1 MHKIDKAAGIS
12 SLEVPSSRGRK
23 QFKPF
28 ILRVPVLFFVSS
40 VALALFGVLEYASK
54 TLPHAS
60 KGYSMW
66 KVEQARNT
74 SSSSLQ
80 KRQQTVS
87 FTNVSSIVITTSVS
101 ASITSKETVTEATNP
116 NAFVATASTITT
128 TPPLAGAT
136 NPNAFVDTARTSTT
150 TDSTTSKQIVTEATN
165 PNAFVATAS
174 TIATTAPIVGATNP
188 NVFVDTARTATV
200 TSNPTIAASTAP
212 DAFVDTKITTS
223 MTEFPTPGATN
234 PNAFVATVSTISGI
248 VTSVTISNAYVPTIT
263 SVAVAVSYST
273 SSNGLVQTIS
283 SSYTTAFLASSRYID
298 QTSIIT
304 YMITELG
311 TSTSSFVTTDISGKA
326 TTVVSA
332 VPFTTVRQTTTAVTT
347 PKAIDEVSIMTYMTT
362 ELGTSTSSFVTTDAD
377 GRATTVLSAVPYT
390 TVRQTSSAVT
400 RPKAAKNNN
409 PRVFVKIESWPL
421 WEIFVG
427 GYCPVF
433 LAVMFKLFWTSI
445 YAKIKLIEPFMR
457 MARPEGAT
465 ASDTLHTYYLS
476 SYLMPDAVFSMMKG
490 HWLIFWSALV
500 YLAVGLLAPLA
511 SEVLFLDTNW
521 NCPAPKYD
529 ELSRNNPCW
538 PPKLSVDPLMIRLL
552 QGLLV
557 FVAIMTI
564 NLMVMVIRT
573 PTGLYSDPSS
583 IGAIASL
590 THHPEVLE
598 DFRQLGDEALLK
610 DVRRQLGTRRYK
622 LDDYQRGD
630 GTWRY
635 GFVPVSPAST
645 IAYDW
650 NVETELNSKK
660 LKRTKTFSEG
670 SRQQAI
676 WDAVS
681 DWSFTVLLLATMGI
695 LIGYFKDSG
704 DTAYNRFFNS
714 NSFGP
719 RFVMTIAGSIISLNF
734 KRLERD
740 AHTLAP
746 YHALS
751 HTPQAASSTILLQRR
766 SLPYSALFSM
776 TYNRHALAS
785 YLAFIAILSD
795 ILVIAIAGIPY
806 SPGHIY
812 VEFLAC
818 FYVTIVI
825 LGLMVLGIVMTMIWR
840 RWTPDLPRTPDTILA
855 VMSYV
860 ADSRLLDD
868 FDGCEGLRSREV
880 ENRVNGLGKR
890 YGYGQYVGVD
900 GQTKWMV
907 DEDCSL
913 GA

>member
-1 MHKIDKAAGIS
+1 MDKIDKAIGFS
-12 SLEVPSSRGRK
+12 FREVPPSRGRK
-23 QFKPF
+23 QYKPF
-28 ILRVPVLFFVSS
+28 ILRAPVLLFVCS
-40 VALALFGVLEYASK
+40 VSLALFAVLEYASR
-54 TLPHAS
+54 TLPHAD

-66 KVEQARNT
+66 KAEQARSAPS

-80 KRQQTVS
+80 KRQGTLS
-87 FTNVSSIVITTSVS
+87 SSNLSSIVITTSVS
-101 ASITSKETVTEATNP
+101 ASTTSKQTLTESTNP

-128 TPPLAGAT
+128 TAPIVGAT
-136 NPNAFVDTARTSTT
+136 NPNAFVDTARTSTVT
-150 TDSTTSKQIVTEATN
+150 APIVATTN
-165 PNAFVATAS
+165 PNAFV
-174 TIATTAPIVGATNP
+174 
-188 NVFVDTARTATV
+188 DTARTST
-200 TSNPTIAASTAP
+200 TIISASTAP
-212 DAFVDTKITTS
+212 AAFLDTARTSTITSTPKVAASTNPGAFVNTKITTS
-223 MTEFPTPGATN
+223 VTENPKVGATP
-234 PNAFVATVSTISGI
+234 PNAFVATVSRISGI

-263 SVAVAVSYST
+263 SVAVAVSYLT

-283 SSYTTAFLASSRYID
+283 SSYTTTFLASSWYID
-298 QTSIIT
+298 ETSIMT
-304 YMITELG
+304 YMTTQMG
-311 TSTSSFVTTDISGKA
+311 TSTSSFVTTDIGGKA
-326 TTVVSA
+326 TTV
-332 VPFTTVRQTTTAVTT
+332 F
-347 PKAIDEVSIMTYMTT
+347 
-362 ELGTSTSSFVTTDAD
+362 
-377 GRATTVLSAVPYT
+377 SAVPYT
-390 TVRQTSSAVT
+390 TVRQTTSAVT
-400 RPKAAKNNN
+400 IPKAVENNN
-409 PRVFVKIESWPL
+409 SRVFVKIESWPL
-421 WEIFVG
+421 WKIFIG
-427 GYCPVF
+427 GYFPVF
-433 LAVMFKLFWTSI
+433 LAVTFKLFWTSI

-476 SYLMPDAVFSMMKG
+476 SYLMPDAIFSMMKG

-521 NCPAPKYD
+521 NCPAPQYD
-529 ELSRNNPCW
+529 ELNRNNPCW
-538 PPKLSVDPLMIRLL
+538 PPKLSVDPRMIRFL

-564 NLMVMVIRT
+564 NLMVMIIRT

-590 THHPEVLE
+590 THHPEVLD
-598 DFRQLGDEALLK
+598 DFRRLGDEVLLK
-610 DVRRQLGTRRYK
+610 DVRRQLGTRKYK

-645 IAYDW
+645 ISYDW
-650 NVETELNSKK
+650 NEGKGPDSKK

-681 DWSFTVLLLATMGI
+681 DWSFTLLLLATMGI

-704 DTAYNRFFNS
+704 DTAFNRFFNS

-719 RFVMTIAGSIISLNF
+719 RFVMASTIAGSIISLNF

-751 HTPQAASSTILLQRR
+751 HAPQPASSTILLQRR
-766 SLPYSALFSM
+766 SLPYSAIFSM

-785 YLAFIAILSD
+785 YLAFTAILSD
-795 ILVIAIAGIPY
+795 VLVIAIAGIPY
-806 SPGHIY
+806 SPGQIY

-825 LGLMVLGIVMTMIWR
+825 LGLMVLGIVMTMVWR

-868 FDGCEGLRSREV
+868 FDGCEGLSSREV

-890 YGYGQYVGVD
+890 YGYGRYIE
-900 GQTKWMV
+900 TKAARK
-907 DEDCSL
+907 E
-913 GA
+913 